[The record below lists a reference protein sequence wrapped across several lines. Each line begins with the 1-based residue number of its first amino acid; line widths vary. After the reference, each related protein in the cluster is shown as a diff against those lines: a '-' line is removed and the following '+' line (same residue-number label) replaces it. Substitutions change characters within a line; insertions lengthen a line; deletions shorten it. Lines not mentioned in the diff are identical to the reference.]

1 MAEVLSLNPGR
12 PGASSGAV
20 ETAAAD
26 PSAFVR
32 DLGDGRAE
40 LALVV
45 ENMHCGGC
53 VQRIERALQ
62 EKPGVDFA
70 RANLTTKRVA
80 VGWRKGALEAPELLR
95 TVADLGFSAVP
106 FDPGVVQ
113 DSGRA
118 EEAALLKAM
127 AVAGFAAA
135 NVMLLSVSVWAGAFS
150 DDMGPATRDLL
161 HWISALIALPAIG
174 YAGRPFFRSAAR
186 ALAARAMNMDVPITL
201 AVVLA
206 TGMSL
211 YETATSGAHAYFDAS
226 VTLLFF
232 LLIGRY
238 LDRRARARAAS
249 AAEQLLLLGGQSAT
263 LLEADGRRRV
273 VPLAALRAGMRVEV
287 VPGDRIPADGA
298 VARGNSELDTALVT
312 GESLPRPV
320 RPGDSVYAG
329 TLNLTVPLEVEI
341 AAAGADTLLAEI
353 VRLMERAEKV
363 RGRYVALADRA
374 ARIYAPAV
382 HLLAAASFLGW
393 WLVGGIGWQPS
404 LLIAVAVLIVTC
416 PCALGLAV
424 PVVQVVASGRLF
436 GGGVLVKSG
445 DALER
450 LAVADTVVF
459 DKTGTLTLGRPELGN
474 ADGIAADDLA
484 QAAALAAAS
493 RHPLARALV
502 AAAGTVAAADGVRE
516 ERGMGLAM
524 AVPDGEVRLGNRA
537 WCGLDE
543 TAAGNAGTEMW
554 FTRPNRAPVRF
565 LFRDRP
571 RDDAAEVVA
580 GLKARGLEVLL
591 LSGDRMD
598 AVAETAAALGIERW
612 QGECRPDEKVAAIEA
627 LAAEGRRVAMI
638 GDGLNDAP
646 ALRSAA
652 VSLAPASG
660 SDVARTAA
668 DVVLPRDRLDGLIE
682 AVDLARRARRAMLQ
696 NFALALAY
704 NAIAVPLAVAGVVTP
719 LIAAVAM
726 SSSSLVVTLNALR
739 LKLGGRAS

>member
-1 MAEVLSLNPGR
+1 MAEVLSLNRNTPND
-12 PGASSGAV
+12 AA
-20 ETAAAD
+20 AIAAD
-26 PSAFVR
+26 PAAFVR
-32 DLGDGRAE
+32 DLGEGQAE
-40 LALVV
+40 LALVI

-53 VQRIERALQ
+53 VQRIERALLAV
-62 EKPGVDFA
+62 PGVETA

-80 VGWRKGALEAPELLR
+80 VGWRKSVLEAGEVMR
-95 TVADLGFSAVP
+95 VVADLGFSAVP
-106 FDPGVVQ
+106 FDPGLVQ

-127 AVAGFAAA
+127 AIAGFAAA

-150 DDMGPATRDLL
+150 QDMGPATRDLL
-161 HWISALIALPAIG
+161 HWVSALIAVPAVG
-174 YAGRPFFRSAAR
+174 YAGRPFFNSAVR
-186 ALAARAMNMDVPITL
+186 ALAVRTLNMDVPISL

-206 TGMSL
+206 VCMSL
-211 YETATSGAHAYFDAS
+211 FETATGGEHAYFDAS

-249 AAEQLLLLGGQSAT
+249 AAEQLLLLAGQSAT
-263 LLEADGRRRV
+263 LLHTDGQRRV

-287 VPGDRIPADGA
+287 APGDRVPADGI
-298 VARGNSELDTALVT
+298 VVRGHGEIDTALVT
-312 GESLPRPV
+312 GESLPHQI
-320 RPGDSVYAG
+320 RPGDRVFAG
-329 TLNLTVPLEVEI
+329 TLNLISRLEVEI

-374 ARIYAPAV
+374 ARLYAPAV
-382 HLLAAASFLGW
+382 HLLAAVSFLGW
-393 WLVGGIGWQPS
+393 WLVGGLGWQPS

-436 GGGVLVKSG
+436 ADGVLVKAG

-459 DKTGTLTLGRPELGN
+459 DKTGTLTLGRPELAN
-474 ADGIAADDLA
+474 LHEVAADDLRR
-484 QAAALAAAS
+484 AATLAVAS

-502 AAAGTVAAADGVRE
+502 AAAGTVAAAEGVKE
-516 ERGMGLAM
+516 ERGMGLAAM
-524 AVPDGEVRLGNRA
+524 TDAGEIRLGNRI

-543 TAAGNAGTEMW
+543 AAADNAGTEMW
-554 FTRPNRAPVRF
+554 LCCPQRSPVRF

-571 RDDAAEVVA
+571 RPDAVNVVTV
-580 GLKARGLEVLL
+580 LKARGLDVIL
-591 LSGDRMD
+591 LSGDRND
-598 AVAETAAALGIERW
+598 VVAETAAELGIEHWR
-612 QGECRPDEKVAAIEA
+612 GECRPDDKVAAIEA
-627 LAAEGRRVAMI
+627 LAAEGRRVAMV

-660 SDVARTAA
+660 SDIARTAA
-668 DVVLPRDRLDGLIE
+668 DVVLPSDRLDGLLA

-704 NAIAVPLAVAGVVTP
+704 NAVAVPLAMAGLVTP
-719 LIAAVAM
+719 LIAAAAM
-726 SSSSLVVTLNALR
+726 SSSSLAVTLNALR
-739 LKLGGRAS
+739 LKVGGRAR